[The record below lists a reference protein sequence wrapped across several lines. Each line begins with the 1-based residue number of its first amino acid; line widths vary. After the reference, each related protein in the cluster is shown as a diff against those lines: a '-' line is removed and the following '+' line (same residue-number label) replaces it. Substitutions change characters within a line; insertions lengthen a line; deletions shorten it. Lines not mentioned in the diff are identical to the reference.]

1 MQVSKMLFE
10 YNRLGYYNAEPKLP
24 GRDQELFRRLF
35 NPINELIRDNEQGVW
50 YDPSDLSTLFQD
62 AAGTVPVTGVGQPV
76 GLILDKSKGLALGAE
91 LIGSPID
98 FTNSAVWWS
107 LALSVTQNTFT
118 VGSAGGVATTQP
130 IVVASK
136 AYKLSLSWSASAAV
150 TMEIRN
156 GNTSSAPLI
165 ASQSGTSGTITA
177 ILLNPANGQIYLRS
191 ANGGTVTVS
200 GFSVREL
207 LGNHAYQTTATSRP
221 VLSARVNLLT
231 YSQDFGSWSSP
242 YGNCSVTSNSTT
254 APDGTLTADLLVPSA
269 ASSQY
274 KVRGSNNLIST
285 TQESRFSVYVKSSG
299 YSFLSFVVT
308 NNTGR
313 ITVDFVN
320 NTYTAYSGSLTATST
335 AWTNGWYRVVI
346 TIPSTISNSVI
357 WIGPNSAMLDPSTA
371 VASDG
376 TSGIYIWGA
385 DLRVANESA
394 SLPAYQRVNT
404 STDYD
409 TVGFPYYLSFDGVDD
424 YLVTGSID
432 FTGTDK
438 MTVFAGVRKLS
449 DAARGMVFELGTLA
463 NNGTINL
470 SAPAASASYSVES
483 KGTLY
488 GVAATASYVAPITN
502 IVSGTGDISGSR
514 ATIRVNA
521 SQVAQSVASQG
532 TGNYGNYPLYIGR
545 RGGTSLPFNGNLYG
559 LVIRG
564 ALSDANQ
571 IANAERFMNSK
582 TGAY

>member
-1 MQVSKMLFE
+1 
-10 YNRLGYYNAEPKLP
+10 
-24 GRDQELFRRLF
+24 
-35 NPINELIRDNEQGVW
+35 
-50 YDPSDLSTLFQD
+50 
-62 AAGTVPVTGVGQPV
+62 
-76 GLILDKSKGLALGAE
+76 
-91 LIGSPID
+91 
-98 FTNSAVWWS
+98 
-107 LALSVTQNTFT
+107 
-118 VGSAGGVATTQP
+118 
-130 IVVASK
+130 
-136 AYKLSLSWSASAAV
+136 
-150 TMEIRN
+150 
-156 GNTSSAPLI
+156 
-165 ASQSGTSGTITA
+165 
-177 ILLNPANGQIYLRS
+177 
-191 ANGGTVTVS
+191 
-200 GFSVREL
+200 
-207 LGNHAYQTTATSRP
+207 
-221 VLSARVNLLT
+221 
-231 YSQDFGSWSSP
+231 
-242 YGNCSVTSNSTT
+242 
-254 APDGTLTADLLVPSA
+254 
-269 ASSQY
+269 
-274 KVRGSNNLIST
+274 
-285 TQESRFSVYVKSSG
+285 
-299 YSFLSFVVT
+299 
-308 NNTGR
+308 
-313 ITVDFVN
+313 
-320 NTYTAYSGSLTATST
+320 
-335 AWTNGWYRVVI
+335 
-346 TIPSTISNSVI
+346 
-357 WIGPNSAMLDPSTA
+357 MLDPSTA